1 MCADNVCEALLFA
14 QWGSKGASRF
24 YKVHLWALVLGQIS
38 SCEHLLLHAKNT
50 MLQANWWNR
59 GEIEVMT
66 LKA

>member
-24 YKVHLWALVLGQIS
+24 YKGTCGRWFLGQIS